1 MDILDP
7 QIAIESCLHV
17 TTVKNMT
24 YEEVS
29 TYRIC
34 CLMNTVGINET
45 NSGLTPL
52 ILNEDI

>member
-7 QIAIESCLHV
+7 QISIDFCLCV

-45 NSGLTPL
+45 NSGLAPL
-52 ILNEDI
+52 ILNKDI

>member
-7 QIAIESCLHV
+7 QISIDFCLYV

-45 NSGLTPL
+45 NSGLAPL
-52 ILNEDI
+52 ILNKDI